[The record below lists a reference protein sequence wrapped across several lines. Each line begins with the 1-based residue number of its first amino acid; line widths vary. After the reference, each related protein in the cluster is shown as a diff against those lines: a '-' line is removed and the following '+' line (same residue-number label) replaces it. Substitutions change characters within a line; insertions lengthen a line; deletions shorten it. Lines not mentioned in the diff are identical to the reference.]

1 MRLTAL
7 VTLCL
12 FSTLTT
18 ARAGQL
24 PLAPDA
30 PLDAVLD
37 ALDARGKNLEDFSAD
52 VALHT
57 TDQRTGQDT
66 AQIGTIVFQNRD
78 AAASRIRVKFE
89 KKVVD
94 DGNGPK
100 ITQQQR
106 LDYVLEGGW
115 LTDRDYQ
122 KKLEVRRQVLKPGQQ
137 MNLLKLGEGPFP
149 LPIGQD
155 KAEVK
160 KQFKPERIA
169 SGEGDPPNTIHVR
182 LTPNKGSQFERKFKQ
197 IDVFVDR
204 NTAMPVRIDTVEPA
218 GTTRST
224 ELTNVKLNGGVK
236 DEAFALPNID
246 NQGWNRREEPFQ

>member
-1 MRLTAL
+1 MRLT
-7 VTLCL
+7 VFVMLC
-12 FSTLTT
+12 FFCTPTT
-18 ARAGQL
+18 ARAEQP
-24 PLAPDA
+24 PLAADA
-30 PLDAVLD
+30 PLDTVLD
-37 ALDARGKNLEDFSAD
+37 ALDALGKNLQDFSAD

-57 TDQRTGQDT
+57 TDMRTGEDT
-66 AQIGTIVFQNRD
+66 AQIGTIIFQNRNG
-78 AAASRIRVKFE
+78 AGSRIRVAFE

-100 ITQQQR
+100 ITQKQK

-160 KQFKPERIA
+160 KQFTPEKVE
-169 SGEGDPPNTIHVR
+169 SGKDDPANTIHVR
-182 LTPNKGSQFERKFKQ
+182 LTPKKGSQFEKKFKQ

-224 ELTNVKLNGGVK
+224 ELTNVKLNAGVK
-236 DEAFALPNID
+236 EEAFALPDID
-246 NQGWNRREEPFQ
+246 DQGWNRREEPFQ